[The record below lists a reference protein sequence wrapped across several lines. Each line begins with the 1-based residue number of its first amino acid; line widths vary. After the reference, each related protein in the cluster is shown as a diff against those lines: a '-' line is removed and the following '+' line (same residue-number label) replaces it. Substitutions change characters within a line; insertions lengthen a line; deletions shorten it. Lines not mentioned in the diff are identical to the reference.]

1 VIDIVFYFY
10 IFLAVVIQFIVALA
24 QVILKIGARQIDFK
38 KPLYYNFKNKYLI
51 ISIFLFILDPVLSI
65 ITMRVVDFSDF
76 YSFTALGYFFIMM
89 FSWLIL
95 KENFDRRRVI
105 GNLIVIA
112 GVLIFNL

>member
-1 VIDIVFYFY
+1 MMFYFY
-10 IFLAVVIQFIVALA
+10 IFLAIVSQFLVASA
-24 QVILKIGARQIDFK
+24 QVFLKIGSRQMDFK
-38 KPLYYNFKNKYLI
+38 KSLYYNFKNKYLI
-51 ISIFLFILDPVLSI
+51 ISVFLFILVPVLSI

-76 YSFTALGYFFIMM
+76 YSFTALSYFFIMM

-95 KENFDRRRVI
+95 KEDLDRRKVI

>member
-1 VIDIVFYFY
+1 MTDTMFYFY
-10 IFLAVVIQFIVALA
+10 IFLAIVIQFLVALA

-38 KPLYYNFKNKYLI
+38 KPIYYNLKNKYLV
-51 ISIFLFILDPVLSI
+51 ISVFLFILDPILSI

-95 KENFDRRRVI
+95 KEDIDRRRII
-105 GNLIVIA
+105 GNLLVIA